1 MQPVR
6 RYLCLRNMLMQ
17 SISLVHACAALV
29 IDGIHSLAVTA
40 TPHFFGLLTPMSTQR
55 SIRTVILNGSLARPS
70 KTRSLLDAL
79 HAQLHTQL
87 HTQLPLETLLIDLV
101 DLFEDIGTCLWREQL
116 PERAMRAL
124 QAIETADFLIVGAPV
139 FRGSVPGLFKHLF
152 DLLDTPAMADKPV
165 LLAATGGSQRHALV
179 IEHQL
184 RPLLSF
190 FQTLTLPVGVY
201 ASAEDFQDG
210 RLHSAAVDARIAL
223 AVQTTVPVLQ
233 ALASAKELMPV

>member
-6 RYLCLRNMLMQ
+6 RYLCLRNMLMK

-70 KTRSLLDAL
+70 KTRSLLDTL
-79 HAQLHTQL
+79 HAQL
-87 HTQLPLETLLIDLV
+87 HTQLPLETLHIDQV

-233 ALASAKELMPV
+233 ALASAKELLPV

>member
-6 RYLCLRNMLMQ
+6 RYLCLRNMLMK

-79 HAQLHTQL
+79 HAQLHA
-87 HTQLPLETLLIDLV
+87 QLPLETLHIDLV

>member
-1 MQPVR
+1 
-6 RYLCLRNMLMQ
+6 
-17 SISLVHACAALV
+17 
-29 IDGIHSLAVTA
+29 
-40 TPHFFGLLTPMSTQR
+40 MSTQT

-70 KTRSLLDAL
+70 KTRVLLDAL
-79 HAQLHTQL
+79 HAQLHSQVA
-87 HTQLPLETLLIDLV
+87 LETLHVDLV
-101 DLFEDIGTCLWREQL
+101 DLFEDIGRCLWREQL

-152 DLLDTPAMADKPV
+152 DLLDTPAMANKPV

-201 ASAEDFQDG
+201 ASAEDFLEG
-210 RLHSAAVDARIAL
+210 RLHSAAVDERIAL

-233 ALASAKELMPV
+233 MLPRVAASAQELALG

>member
-1 MQPVR
+1 MR
-6 RYLCLRNMLMQ
+6 
-17 SISLVHACAALV
+17 AALV

-70 KTRSLLDAL
+70 KTRSLLD
-79 HAQLHTQL
+79 TL
-87 HTQLPLETLLIDLV
+87 HTQLPLETLHIDLV

-223 AVQTTVPVLQ
+223 VVQTTVPVLQ

>member
-1 MQPVR
+1 
-6 RYLCLRNMLMQ
+6 
-17 SISLVHACAALV
+17 
-29 IDGIHSLAVTA
+29 
-40 TPHFFGLLTPMSTQR
+40 MSTQR

>member
-40 TPHFFGLLTPMSTQR
+40 SPHFFGLLTPMSTQR

-87 HTQLPLETLLIDLV
+87 PLETLHIDLV

>member
-6 RYLCLRNMLMQ
+6 RYLCLRNMLMK

-70 KTRSLLDAL
+70 KTRSLLDTL
-79 HAQLHTQL
+79 HAQL
-87 HTQLPLETLLIDLV
+87 HTQLPLETLHIDQV

>member
-79 HAQLHTQL
+79 HAQLP
-87 HTQLPLETLLIDLV
+87 TQLPLETLHIDLV

>member
-6 RYLCLRNMLMQ
+6 RYLCLRNMLMK

-70 KTRSLLDAL
+70 KTRSLLDTL

-87 HTQLPLETLLIDLV
+87 ALETLHIDLV

>member
-87 HTQLPLETLLIDLV
+87 PLETLHIDLV
-101 DLFEDIGTCLWREQL
+101 DLFEDIGTGNLYVNLDPANLILYGKANPVDALDVLGGYVRGVHAKDGLYPTNGREL
-116 PERAMRAL
+116 GHEVK
-124 QAIETADFLIVGAPV
+124 VGDGKVNFP
-139 FRGSVPGLFKHLF
+139 K
-152 DLLDTPAMADKPV
+152 
-165 LLAATGGSQRHALV
+165 LLA
-179 IEHQL
+179 
-184 RPLLSF
+184 
-190 FQTLTLPVGVY
+190 
-201 ASAEDFQDG
+201 
-210 RLHSAAVDARIAL
+210 RLHELGYDGSLTIEREISGPQQIADIQATKKYLEELIAAL
-223 AVQTTVPVLQ
+223 
-233 ALASAKELMPV
+233 

>member
-1 MQPVR
+1 MR
-6 RYLCLRNMLMQ
+6 
-17 SISLVHACAALV
+17 AALV

-70 KTRSLLDAL
+70 KTRSLLD
-79 HAQLHTQL
+79 TL
-87 HTQLPLETLLIDLV
+87 HTQLPLETLHIDLV